1 MKIKGSV
8 TVFVSIVLS
17 VLIAF
22 SGMMVDLSRLRAG
35 EKHARAAVQL
45 SVQSALTQYHAPLKE
60 NYGLMATG
68 HTQDKLEALISE
80 LLENNLAVENRYMP
94 GLTDLYGF
102 QVENITVTPMFNLTE
117 DDVLQQQIT
126 QFMKYRAPVSAV
138 GNFLEK
144 LKSLKTCMAQSGL
157 LNNKMDLEKKLQKIR
172 EEQVY
177 LKLLLSER
185 IHGFTSGKKPGAEI
199 QRSLTASDQYLE
211 IIRSL
216 EAPDG
221 VLDIAWKK
229 IPEYTEI
236 ISEAQRKISGL
247 EGEISSLRSER
258 GPYETR
264 YSSLQSQ
271 IDSIDTDIKNINKEI
286 ENLEKDI
293 AREQGKKKPDN
304 SAISAMQARID
315 ALRQSLQARETE
327 KSSLISERDMVSG
340 RISEIEGKISSKQ
353 SDIHALEASIQD
365 ERAELQLKVNTC
377 VASLEEIRSKAG
389 FIRDQIAVLQ
399 AVAEKYTH
407 YHQEAQILIDEAK
420 RGCEQAQALTE
431 QIRAE
436 IAEQSRQSDSAFL
449 TRIKADIQK
458 LVLNA
463 DPAVLEAIRT
473 DIDSNLVILQSITTA
488 ISTASETTR
497 KTLND
502 LDQFIEKA
510 KKIPQTCQPFP
521 REEFASGTV
530 EALRILS
537 EQITGKIV
545 NYRKPEYTIEP
556 AINQKER
563 NEFARWCNRIFGE
576 DNETDTSRDKG
587 QQKKLKQNIKD
598 KDEENRENQKTFK
611 GSDEKMSDKDL
622 EKLFK
627 SLPSWRD
634 EKGNY
639 PNVVSSG
646 NFTGHSENSPLPDSE
661 ENRNT
666 DIEQSYSNALDRNGS
681 FAKIIGEALV
691 DAGEALIQSLY
702 VNEYIV
708 SAFKNANMDTDTRTL
723 LLHNRQPQDTFYE
736 KAEVEYILY
745 GCRREKTNAN
755 LAQVTIFGIR
765 MGLNLIHVYTNSD
778 KTATAL
784 TAATAIAGWT
794 GFGVPIVKNLI
805 LIGWAAGESWMDV
818 KDINAG
824 KDVAV
829 YKTKNTW
836 RLDLKSLFSN
846 IADEIMKDS
855 SQWLKQTTGD
865 LVTNADKVL
874 QDTVSDIV
882 SSLVHETFLP
892 LEETITEFGEAGE
905 TVAEPEDPGLQEPG
919 NLNSLEDLEAWI
931 SDMAQKQFDAVKKQ
945 SVEWT
950 KVKLEE
956 CKKKITE
963 KILEYLFKSEAYKN
977 FVSQVRGGL
986 NDLIDS
992 GTNQINEA
1000 IQKLGNKIGDTGTK
1014 DQLVGTVVSF
1024 DYTDY
1029 LRLLL
1034 FVVPQKIKLLRCAD
1048 LMQLN
1053 MRKTLDNPDFL
1064 LSNYH
1069 SFVIVEAD
1077 ISMRFFFLPNL
1088 NKDRGQIRV
1097 RWGYGY

>member
-60 NYGLMATG
+60 NYGLMAMG
-68 HTQDKLEALISE
+68 HGQEELEVLIGE
-80 LLENNLAVENRYMP
+80 MLENNLAVENQYMP

-102 QVENITVTPMFNLTE
+102 QVENITVTPIFNITE
-117 DDVLQQQIT
+117 GDVLQQQIT
-126 QFMKYRAPVSAV
+126 QFMKYRAPVATL

-185 IHGFTSGKKPGAEI
+185 IHGLTSGKKPGKEI
-199 QRSLTASDQYLE
+199 QSKFDTADHFLE
-211 IIRSL
+211 AIRSI

-221 VLDIAWKK
+221 TLDLSWKK
-229 IPEYTEI
+229 IPEYTGI

-247 EGEISSLRSER
+247 EAEIASLKIERGPHEKESDSLRS
-258 GPYETR
+258 
-264 YSSLQSQ
+264 Q
-271 IDSIDTDIKNINKEI
+271 INSIETDIKNKNKEI
-286 ENLEKDI
+286 EKLEKDI
-293 AREQGKKKPDN
+293 ARESGKKNPDN
-304 SAISAMQARID
+304 SIISALQVRIEDLQQSLDACELHKASLESQREIESGAISAID
-315 ALRQSLQARETE
+315 R
-327 KSSLISERDMVSG
+327 
-340 RISEIEGKISSKQ
+340 KISDKQ
-353 SDIHALEASIQD
+353 SDIHSYEMSIQD
-365 ERAELQLKVNTC
+365 EKVKLTKEINTC
-377 VASLEEIRSKAG
+377 VTSLEEMRSKAG
-389 FIRDQIAVLQ
+389 SIRDQVTTLQ

-407 YHQEAQILIDEAK
+407 YHQEALKLIDEAQK
-420 RGCEQAQALTE
+420 GCEQAQTLTD

-463 DPAVLEAIRT
+463 DPAVLQAIRT
-473 DIDSNLVILQSITTA
+473 DIDTNLTVLQSITAATG
-488 ISTASETTR
+488 TASETIL
-497 KTLND
+497 KNLSD
-502 LDQFIEKA
+502 LDQFIEKT
-510 KKIPQTCQPFP
+510 KKILQTCQPFP
-521 REEFASGTV
+521 RDEFTSGTD
-530 EALRILS
+530 EAVKNLTKRIT
-537 EQITGKIV
+537 ETIV
-545 NYRKPEYTIEP
+545 DYRKPEYTIEP
-556 AINQKER
+556 AINQKEK
-563 NEFARWCNRIFGE
+563 NEFARWCNRTFGE
-576 DNETDTSRDKG
+576 ENETDTSRDKG
-587 QQKKLKQNIKD
+587 QQKKLKQNIKN

-611 GSDEKMSDKDL
+611 GSDEKMSDKEL

-627 SLPSWRD
+627 GLPSWRD
-634 EKGNY
+634 EQGNY
-639 PNVVSSG
+639 PNVVTSG
-646 NFTGHSENSPLPDSE
+646 EVSGVEESSPLPDSE
-661 ENRNT
+661 EKRNT
-666 DIEQSYSNALDRNGS
+666 DIEQSYGNALNRNGS
-681 FAKIIGEALV
+681 FAKIIGEALA

-708 SAFKNANMDTDTRTL
+708 SAFKNANMDTDSRTL
-723 LLHNRQPQDTFYE
+723 LLYNRQPQDTFYE

-818 KDINAG
+818 KDLNAG

-836 RLDLKSLFSN
+836 RLDLKSLFSD
-846 IADEIMKDS
+846 IAEEIMKDS
-855 SQWLKQTTGD
+855 SQWMKQTTGD
-865 LVTNADKVL
+865 LITNADKAL

-882 SSLVHETFLP
+882 SSLVHEAFLP
-892 LEETITEFGEAGE
+892 LEETVTEFGEAGE
-905 TVAEPEDPGLQEPG
+905 TAAEPDGAGLQEPG

-931 SDMAQKQFDAVKKQ
+931 SNMAQKQFEAVKKQ

-950 KVKLEE
+950 KVKLED
-956 CKKKITE
+956 CKKKITD
-963 KILEYLFKSEAYKN
+963 KILELLLKSEAYKS

-1034 FVVPQKIKLLRCAD
+1034 FVVPQKTKLLRCAD

-1088 NKDRGQIRV
+1088 NRDNGQIRV